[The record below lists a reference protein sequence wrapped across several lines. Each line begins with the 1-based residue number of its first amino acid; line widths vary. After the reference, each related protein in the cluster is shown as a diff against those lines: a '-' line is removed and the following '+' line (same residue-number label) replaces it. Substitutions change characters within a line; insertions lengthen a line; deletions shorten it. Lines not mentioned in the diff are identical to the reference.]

1 MGHGV
6 AYLDP
11 VYTVPDTQ
19 GRDIKLNNFVALE
32 IMILQNLT
40 TTNQRNNGKSKYD
53 LKLTKH
59 TMS

>member
-19 GRDIKLNNFVALE
+19 GRDIKLNNFKMSVL
-32 IMILQNLT
+32 
-40 TTNQRNNGKSKYD
+40 
-53 LKLTKH
+53 LKL
-59 TMS
+59 